1 MIYNGGDKDYNDDK
15 DDEDDDNLNVS
26 VLIGDINTI
35 IIIYIKGIGIAADNF
50 EEILEHW

>member
-1 MIYNGGDKDYNDDK
+1 MIYNIDDK
-15 DDEDDDNLNVS
+15 DDNDDNDDDNLNVS

-50 EEILEHW
+50 DEILEHW